1 MRHQP
6 LNGHPTGEA
15 SPNGR
20 ATLVPPEPAKSWGS
34 QELAATL
41 WKGLRCPTG
50 SIPRTAPLPQPSSK
64 SSRLLDITEQRRTEV
79 ALALQS
85 RELERANAE
94 LMGDYTGQ

>member
-1 MRHQP
+1 MFDR
-6 LNGHPTGEA
+6 
-15 SPNGR
+15 
-20 ATLVPPEPAKSWGS
+20 
-34 QELAATL
+34 
-41 WKGLRCPTG
+41 
-50 SIPRTAPLPQPSSK
+50 SIPRTAPLPQPSSR